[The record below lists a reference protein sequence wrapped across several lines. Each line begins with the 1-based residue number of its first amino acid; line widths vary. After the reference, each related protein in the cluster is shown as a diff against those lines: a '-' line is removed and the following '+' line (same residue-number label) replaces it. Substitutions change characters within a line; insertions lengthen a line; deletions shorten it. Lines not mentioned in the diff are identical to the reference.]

1 MADCVKETLC
11 THCIH
16 REICSI
22 KMSYLDTLNKLPAI
36 NSDFSL
42 TLSCKHYSREV
53 PDPRQ
58 NTFTYSD
65 STNHLYDR
73 F

>member
-1 MADCVKETLC
+1 MTDCVKETLC

-42 TLSCKHYSREV
+42 TLSCKHYSQETPILR
-53 PDPRQ
+53 
-58 NTFTYSD
+58 
-65 STNHLYDR
+65 TNMLDR
-73 F
+73 TPINSGTLRG